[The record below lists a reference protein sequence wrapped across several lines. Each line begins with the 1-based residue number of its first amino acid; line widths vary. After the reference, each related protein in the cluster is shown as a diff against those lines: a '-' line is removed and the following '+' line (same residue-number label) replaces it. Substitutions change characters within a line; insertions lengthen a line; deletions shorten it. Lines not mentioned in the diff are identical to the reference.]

1 MLKHDRGL
9 APVQA
14 NAQFRAMTIR
24 AVIFDLDGTLL
35 DRQATFELHL
45 AEQAKRLVG
54 FLPSD
59 LTPDYVQR
67 MLVLDQNGYAPRDQF
82 YRDAEAELHLPVGAA
97 SVLLAD
103 FRQHFPEQCIPFAG
117 MHETLQVLRDR
128 GIVLGLITNGTVEMQ
143 GRKIERLGI
152 APLFDVIIISE
163 AEGVRKPDPRIFR
176 SALERL
182 QVPASSAVYVG
193 DNPEA
198 DIRGARN
205 CGLGAIW
212 KRDGFWPAPPEP
224 DWVIDDLAEIPH
236 LLERVV

>member
-1 MLKHDRGL
+1 
-9 APVQA
+9 
-14 NAQFRAMTIR
+14 MTIR

-45 AEQAKRLVG
+45 AEQAKRLAG

-59 LTPDYVQR
+59 LTPDYIQR
-67 MLVLDQNGYAPRDQF
+67 MLVLDQNGYAPREQF
-82 YRDAEAELHLPVGAA
+82 YREAEAELHLPVGAA
-97 SVLLAD
+97 SVLLDD
-103 FRQHFPEQCIPFAG
+103 FRQHFPETCVPFAG
-117 MHETLQVLRDR
+117 MQETLLELRNR

-143 GRKIERLGI
+143 GRKIDRLGI
-152 APLFDVIIISE
+152 APLLDVIIISE
-163 AEGVRKPDPRIFR
+163 AEGVRKPDPRIFL

-198 DIRGARN
+198 DIRGALN

-212 KRDGFWPAPPEP
+212 KRDGLWPEPPEP
-224 DWVIDDLAEIPH
+224 DWVIDNLAEIPP
-236 LLERVV
+236 LLERARRSAAS